1 MSFPKVSLL
10 LNIDLLSQ
18 DGVQFQDCALKSN
31 DSLLALAK
39 AHLEPVDL
47 VLVLATL
54 MFHVC
59 LMLASHLLHLGRDT
73 VLQAGHL
80 IGMSL
85 VLGVHFGGMSVVLS
99 FKVLD
104 VTLLLS

>member
-10 LNIDLLSQ
+10 LNIDLFGQ
-18 DGVQFQDCALKSN
+18 DGVQFQDCALKTH

-54 MFHVC
+54 MFHIR
-59 LMLASHLLHLGRDT
+59 LMLASHLLHLGGNA
-73 VLQAGHL
+73 VLQVVHL
-80 IGMSL
+80 S
-85 VLGVHFGGMSVVLS
+85 GMSVVLS
-99 FKVLD
+99 FKILD